1 MAGHGE
7 TFFFLVQKTKIIRV
21 TQIILL
27 ARPRYELSL
36 DKENGMKRAS
46 GKL

>member
-7 TFFFLVQKTKIIRV
+7 TFFFFVQKTKIRV